1 MRAYD
6 TATKLFLEIAR
17 KENLTPTM
25 EFVTENEEL
34 RIKESL
40 NGEGEVYIENR
51 ELIISGSKPFP
62 YQKWDKGSRSWVKD
76 ESKFQEW
83 LTVTRN
89 EVWEKIKEKRS
100 TQAYTGIEA
109 DGNWFHT
116 DEESLR
122 NYQLCWIR
130 SELPDFNP
138 PMWKTMNGSF
148 VQMSKSLME
157 KIIAR
162 AYDKGQHDFRNAEIH
177 RQALMKS
184 TEPLN
189 YDYSTGWSETFQTV

>member
-25 EFVTENEEL
+25 EFVTEDEES

-62 YQKWDKGSRSWVKD
+62 YQKWDRESRSWVKD

-83 LTVTRN
+83 LLKTRN
-89 EVWEKIKEKRS
+89 EVWDKIQEVRGAHQS
-100 TQAYTGIEA
+100 TGVYVESLGK
-109 DGNWFHT
+109 WFHT
-116 DEESLR
+116 DPS
-122 NYQLCWIR
+122 
-130 SELPDFNP
+130 
-138 PMWKTMNGSF
+138 
-148 VQMSKSLME
+148 
-157 KIIAR
+157 
-162 AYDKGQHDFRNAEIH
+162 
-177 RQALMKS
+177 
-184 TEPLN
+184 
-189 YDYSTGWSETFQTV
+189 